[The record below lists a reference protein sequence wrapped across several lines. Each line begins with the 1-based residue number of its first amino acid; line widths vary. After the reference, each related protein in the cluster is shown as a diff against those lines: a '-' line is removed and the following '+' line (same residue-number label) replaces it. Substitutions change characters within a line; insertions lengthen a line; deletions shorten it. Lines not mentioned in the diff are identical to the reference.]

1 MPFAFFDECCNL
13 ELGHPFGLEILQ
25 ASELEN
31 FPPPIGY
38 GTRTKAMITMT
49 NRFVKISA
57 GSERL
62 EIRRYE
68 DTDKGINLNRI
79 QEYWVGRKDQ
89 TAVYSKIDP

>member
-1 MPFAFFDECCNL
+1 MPFAFLNKCCNL
-13 ELGHPFGLEILQ
+13 EFRHPLCLKVLE
-25 ASELEN
+25 AFESAK
-31 FPPPIGY
+31 IGY
-38 GTRTKAMITMT
+38 GTTPKAVMAMT

-57 GSERL
+57 DPERL